1 MRIDTDRITHPLCL
15 ARGSHRP
22 GSGKG
27 CAMNVISYVNGDTN
41 ITDYPKCSARLLAR
55 MVQLVNDNLA
65 AEDGFLSPE
74 NSLLVLDLAWKTVGT
89 ADVSNQVVLQWATC
103 VFGVA
108 PKGWKT
114 ANYAAHRWALL
125 TSEELSTEQLVG
137 FVDHAIDVWRD
148 LAGLHTPANLTP
160 AELNSALQRIG

>member
-1 MRIDTDRITHPLCL
+1 MSIDTDRITHPLCL

-22 GSGKG
+22 GSGKA
-27 CAMNVISYVNGDTN
+27 CAMNVISYVNGHMK
-41 ITDYPKCSARLLAR
+41 ITDYPECSARPLAR
-55 MVQLVNDNLA
+55 MVQVVNDKLA

-74 NSLLVLDLAWKTVGT
+74 NSLLALDLAWKTVGT
-89 ADVSNQVVLQWATC
+89 GDFSDRLGLQWAKC

-108 PKGWKT
+108 PRGWET
-114 ANYAAHRWALL
+114 AYYAAYRWAML

-137 FVDHAIDVWRD
+137 FVDLAIDVWRD
-148 LAGLHTPANLTP
+148 LAGLHTPDDLSG